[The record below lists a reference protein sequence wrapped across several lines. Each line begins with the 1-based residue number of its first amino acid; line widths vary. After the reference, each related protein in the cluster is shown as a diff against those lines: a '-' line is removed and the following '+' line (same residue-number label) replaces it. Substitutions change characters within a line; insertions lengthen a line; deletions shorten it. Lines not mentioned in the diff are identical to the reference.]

1 MLTITS
7 TRIKKALLHPG
18 AALNYFKNYLKGEII
33 RINSKKELSSKIVKS
48 LKYREWEIEDLIKNA
63 IEEPFISSEVPP
75 QAGRARKKVLPSEA
89 RQVLIIESAKR
100 ILNNEFSFLGIT
112 TKPLKKINWH
122 QDLKSSHLWP
132 SDFYLDLR
140 EKLTKDYNKGWDIK
154 YVWELSRFHYLIPLA
169 LAFYKTGEEKYFDK
183 WQELIIDWIKN
194 NPVYY
199 GPNWINAMEVAIR
212 ASNWILSFE
221 IIKKKL
227 QDTKFKI
234 QNTFLE
240 KFLGSL
246 FEHGRFI
253 FNNLEYAP
261 TRSNHYLSDIVGLI
275 HISFF
280 LEGNQK
286 IKKWQKFTVQALEKE
301 MDFQVLNDGVDYELS
316 VSYHRYK
323 TELFLWATYVLKINK
338 SLPPIS
344 RQNLFSRLLRH
355 RQSFARN
362 KINLSNEFWLKL
374 GKMMN
379 FVLAIIKPNGL
390 APQIGDS
397 DDSRL
402 YLVWENY
409 FSWEKRKYDSLIK
422 LFSLTSGKQIENYP
436 LNSAFFPKG
445 GIYILKDNNFYLIT
459 GRHKACY
466 GKGGSHTHNDILSL
480 EFSMLGEDLII
491 DPGTYVYTSDY
502 KERNKFRST
511 RTHNVALLDNQE
523 QNPLIDDPFY
533 FEQRAQMTVK
543 KWEEQKDFILF
554 EAEHDGYKYLRQ
566 PVIYQRSLLWHKQ
579 NKSLS
584 ITDKFIGEGHHG
596 LEWNFHLAADIKI
609 WMKNNKNNSREMIL
623 ISKSNSFLF
632 QAPKKLNCA
641 IIEDEVSPSY
651 GIKIPSKTLRF
662 SGFLNKDSQKEF
674 QFKIEPIH

>member
-63 IEEPFISSEVPP
+63 IEESF
-75 QAGRARKKVLPSEA
+75 
-89 RQVLIIESAKR
+89 IIESAKR

-112 TKPLKKINWH
+112 TKPLKEINWH
-122 QDLKSSHLWP
+122 QDLKSGHLWL

-221 IIKKKL
+221 IIQKRLLRFARNDNQESLRGANEVSNEVISK
-227 QDTKFKI
+227 DFVER
-234 QNTFLE
+234 FLS
-240 KFLGSL
+240 SL
-246 FEHGRFI
+246 YEHGRFI

-280 LEGNQK
+280 LEGNPK

-338 SLPPIS
+338 
-344 RQNLFSRLLRH
+344 
-355 RQSFARN
+355 
-362 KINLSNEFWLKL
+362 INLSNEFWLKL

-402 YLVWENY
+402 YIVWENY

-466 GKGGSHTHNDILSL
+466 GKGGSHTHNDILSFEL
-480 EFSMLGEDLII
+480 SMLGEDLII
-491 DPGTYVYTSDY
+491 DPGTYAYTSDY

-523 QNPLIDDPFY
+523 QNPLNNDPFY
-533 FEQRAQMTVK
+533 FEQRAQMAVK
-543 KWEEQKDFILF
+543 KYEEQKDFILF
-554 EAEHDGYKYLRQ
+554 EAEHDGYKYLKQ
-566 PVIYQRSLLWHKQ
+566 PVIYQRSLLWHKH

-584 ITDKFIGEGHHG
+584 IADKFIGEGHHG

-609 WMKNNKNNSREMIL
+609 WMKNNQNNSREMIL
-623 ISKSNSFLF
+623 ISKDNSFLF

-662 SGFLNKDSQKEF
+662 SGFLNFSTKKDSQKEF